1 MKRAMVIAFLT
12 IGVAAC
18 ATLRGVRGPSPKD
31 ELRQGLTAL
40 AAHDYVG
47 ARPILERLYLEHLHE
62 PEGRE
67 ALLALAAAELDSRNA
82 DRRLGV
88 GAELA
93 GRYLS
98 LASVPGWTVP
108 AAETLYLLAEELGEG
123 DEELARAD
131 STRQAAEAEWADVL
145 RALDSARGSRALP
158 QSEVESVPDRIRH
171 LNAMHEQEVAGLQE
185 RVNTLAERLA
195 AKDKELKDAQAEL
208 ERIRRVLKR

>member
-1 MKRAMVIAFLT
+1 MKRAMVVAFLT

-18 ATLRGVRGPSPKD
+18 ATLRGERGPSPKGQ
-31 ELRQGLTAL
+31 LRRGLTAL

-47 ARPILERLYLEHLHE
+47 ARPVLERLYLEHPQE
-62 PEGRE
+62 AEGRE

-98 LASVPGWTVP
+98 LESIPGWTVP

-123 DEELARAD
+123 YAELARAD
-131 STRQAAEAEWADVL
+131 STRQAAEAERAD
-145 RALDSARGSRALP
+145 ALQAISLARGGQPLP
-158 QSEVESVPDRIRH
+158 QSEVQSMPHLIRR
-171 LNAMHEQEVAGLQE
+171 LNAEHEEEVAGLQE
-185 RVNTLAERLA
+185 RVNTLQERLA
-195 AKDKELKDAQAEL
+195 AKAKELKDAQAEL